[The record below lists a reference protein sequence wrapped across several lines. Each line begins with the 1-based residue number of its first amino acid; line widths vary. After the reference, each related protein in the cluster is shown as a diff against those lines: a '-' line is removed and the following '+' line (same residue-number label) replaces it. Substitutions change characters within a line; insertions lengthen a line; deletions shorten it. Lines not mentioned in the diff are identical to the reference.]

1 MLITMRWARN
11 RHLLSGQVPTAAAT
25 LRDKCF
31 FVLTTFADEEIQ
43 FSFVDLVEMALNL
56 SLRAKFLILSAFV
69 QALVVALLIGNSLR
83 LMNQAVN
90 NSADRVAHEYA
101 VNLNLTLSP
110 YASSGRLGD
119 LRSYWAEMLSDPS
132 DSFLRYIVILD
143 ADGNTILEAGERPAT
158 LPSMQGAAGNGV
170 RTTLEGMTLHAR
182 APLLLKEN
190 QVGTLNFGLSTRDL
204 SRAREEVLRQGG
216 MIAALGFAIALL
228 LFFAFTRGVGLRL
241 RALTRQSEKLASGEY
256 GEQMPAHG
264 GDELE
269 VLTHSLN
276 TMSAALRERV
286 DQLVDSQH
294 RLRESEERFRTLFDM
309 TPLPLTVTDQEGCVI
324 AANQALRRTFE
335 LRPLQLIGRRSDELD
350 FWFSPTEPL
359 RIWSIY
365 RERGSIQGEVADV
378 RMPDGSAGYMAIWSS
393 SLVLD
398 GQRAVIWALLDLTE
412 EMKAKQALKEL
423 NVSLESR
430 VAERSADLS
439 NALETL
445 QRTQHDLIASE
456 KMASLG
462 SLVAGIAHELNTP
475 IGNSLLASTALADR
489 VHDFQSLVTNGSLK
503 RSALM
508 HHLEEVHMACGLI
521 SSFKQIAV
529 DQTNDQRR
537 RFKLQTVVLDT
548 TATYMPRLRRANCTV
563 DVQVSQE
570 LELDSYPG
578 SLYQVFNNLIN
589 NALVHGFECRDQ
601 GTISIHARVGHE
613 GFIDIV
619 FRDDGSGM
627 SEEVQRRVF
636 DPFFTT
642 KMGSGGTGLGM
653 NIVYN
658 IVTGVMGGRI
668 AIESAPGHGTAIRI
682 TVPAFS
688 PQKEQA

>member
-1 MLITMRWARN
+1 M
-11 RHLLSGQVPTAAAT
+11 V
-25 LRDKCF
+25 
-31 FVLTTFADEEIQ
+31 TFPEN
-43 FSFVDLVEMALNL
+43 ALNL
-56 SLRAKFLILSAFV
+56 SLRAKFLILSALV

-83 LMNQAVN
+83 LMNKAVSN
-90 NSADRVAHEYA
+90 NADRVAHEYA

-110 YASSGRLGD
+110 YASSGRLGE
-119 LRSYWAEMLSDPS
+119 LRSYWSEMLSDPS

-143 ADGNTILEAGERPAT
+143 ASGKTILEAGNRPFA
-158 LPSMQGAAGNGV
+158 LPSALRLDPLDGSKGV
-170 RTTLEGMTLHAR
+170 RTTLEGQTLHAR
-182 APLLLKEN
+182 APLLLKDN
-190 QVGTLNFGLSTRDL
+190 KVGTLNFGLSTRDL
-204 SRAREEVLRQGG
+204 VRAREDVLMQGG
-216 MIAALGFAIALL
+216 AIAALGFGIALL

-241 RALTRQSEKLASGEY
+241 QALTAQSEKLAHGQY
-256 GEQMPAHG
+256 GQQLPAHG

-269 VLTHSLN
+269 VVTNSLN
-276 TMSAALRERV
+276 SMSAALRERV
-286 DQLVDSQH
+286 DQLEQSQ
-294 RLRESEERFRTLFDM
+294 RMLQESEERFRTLFDM

-324 AANQALRRTFE
+324 AANQALLRTFE
-335 LRPLQLIGRRSDELD
+335 LRPLQLIGRRSDEID
-350 FWFSPTEPL
+350 FWFSPDEPR

-365 RERGSIQGEVADV
+365 RERGSVQGEVADV
-378 RMPDGSAGYMAIWSS
+378 RLPDGSAGYVAIWSS

-412 EMKAKQALKEL
+412 EMNAKEALKEL
-423 NVSLESR
+423 NISLESR

-445 QRTQHDLIASE
+445 KRTQHDLIASE

-489 VHDFQSLVTNGSLK
+489 VKDFQGVVAEGSLR
-503 RSALM
+503 RSSLN
-508 HHLEEVHMACGLI
+508 HHLEEVHMACGLISNSLQKAADLI

-548 TATYMPRLRRANCTV
+548 TATYTPRLRRSNCAATV
-563 DVQVSQE
+563 DVPPE

-589 NALVHGFECRDQ
+589 NALAHGFEGRDK
-601 GTISIHARVGHE
+601 GHISITARAGQA

-619 FRDDGSGM
+619 FRDDGVGM
-627 SEEVQRRVF
+627 SEEVLRRVF

-658 IVTGVMGGRI
+658 IVTGIMGGRI
-668 AIESAPGHGTAIRI
+668 AIESSPGQGTAIRM
-682 TVPAFS
+682 TVPVYS
-688 PQKEQA
+688 PQRET

>member
-1 MLITMRWARN
+1 M
-11 RHLLSGQVPTAAAT
+11 
-25 LRDKCF
+25 
-31 FVLTTFADEEIQ
+31 EI
-43 FSFVDLVEMALNL
+43 ALNL
-56 SLRAKFLILSAFV
+56 SLRAKFLILSALV

-83 LMNQAVN
+83 LMNQAVSN
-90 NSADRVAHEYA
+90 NADRVAHEYA

-110 YASSGRLGD
+110 YASSGRLGE
-119 LRSYWAEMLSDPS
+119 LRSYWSEMLSDPS

-143 ADGNTILEAGERPAT
+143 AGGNTILEAGERPFT
-158 LPSMQGAAGNGV
+158 LPSVLRHAAADGSKGV
-170 RTTLEGMTLHAR
+170 RTVIDGDSLHAR
-182 APLLLKEN
+182 APLLLKDN

-204 SRAREEVLRQGG
+204 ARAREEVLRQGG
-216 MIAALGFAIALL
+216 MIAALGFGIALL
-228 LFFAFTRGVGLRL
+228 LFFAFTRNVGLRL
-241 RALTRQSEKLASGEY
+241 RALTQQSEKLAHGQY
-256 GEQMPAHG
+256 GQQLPAHG

-269 VLTHSLN
+269 VVTHSLN
-276 TMSAALRERV
+276 SMSAALRERV
-286 DQLVDSQH
+286 DQLDDSQQ
-294 RLRESEERFRTLFDM
+294 RLQESEERFRTLFDM

-324 AANQALRRTFE
+324 GANQALLRTFG
-335 LRPLQLIGRRSDELD
+335 LTLSQLIGKRSDEINVWATPD
-350 FWFSPTEPL
+350 ERE

-365 RERGSIQGEVADV
+365 RARGGVQGEVASV
-378 RMPDGSAGYMAIWSS
+378 NMPGGSVGHVAIWSS

-398 GQRAVIWALLDLTE
+398 GQRAIIWALLDLTE
-412 EMKAKQALKEL
+412 EMKAKEALKEL

-430 VAERSADLS
+430 VAARSADLS

-489 VHDFQSLVTNGSLK
+489 VRDFQHVVAGGALK
-503 RSALM
+503 RSTLS
-508 HHLEEVHMACGLI
+508 HHLDEVHLACGLISNSLQKAADLI

-537 RFKLQTVVLDT
+537 RFRLQSVLLDT
-548 TATYMPRLRRANCTV
+548 TATYTPRMRRANCAASV
-563 DVQVSQE
+563 DVPPE

-589 NALVHGFECRDQ
+589 NALAHGFDGREK
-601 GTISIHARVGHE
+601 GHIAITARAGQD

-619 FRDDGSGM
+619 FRDDGIGM
-627 SEEVQRRVF
+627 NEDVQRRVF

-668 AIESAPGHGTAIRI
+668 AIESAPGHGTTIRM
-682 TVPAFS
+682 TVPACS
-688 PQKEQA
+688 PVRET

>member
-1 MLITMRWARN
+1 
-11 RHLLSGQVPTAAAT
+11 
-25 LRDKCF
+25 
-31 FVLTTFADEEIQ
+31 
-43 FSFVDLVEMALNL
+43 LNL
-56 SLRAKFLILSAFV
+56 SLRAKFLILSALV

-83 LMNQAVN
+83 LMNQAVTN
-90 NSADRVAHEYA
+90 NADRVAHEYA

-110 YASSGRLGD
+110 YASSGRLGE

-132 DSFLRYIVILD
+132 DSFLRYIIIFD
-143 ADGNTILEAGERPAT
+143 AHGNTILEAGDHPYI
-158 LPSMQGAAGNGV
+158 LPSALSSPSTDSGNGV
-170 RTTLEGMTLHAR
+170 RTTLEGQTLHAR
-182 APLLLKEN
+182 APLLLMEN
-190 QVGTLNFGLSTRDL
+190 QVGSLNFGLSTRDL

-228 LFFAFTRGVGLRL
+228 LFFAFTRGMGMRL
-241 RALTRQSEKLASGEY
+241 RALTRQSEKLANGEY
-256 GEQMPAHG
+256 GEQLPARG

-269 VLTHSLN
+269 VVTRSLN
-276 TMSAALRERV
+276 TLSAALRERV
-286 DQLVDSQH
+286 DQLEDSQS
-294 RLRESEERFRTLFDM
+294 RLLESEERFRTLFDM
-309 TPLPLTVTDQEGCVI
+309 TPLPLTVTDREGCVI
-324 AANQALRRTFE
+324 AANQALLSTFE

-350 FWFSPTEPL
+350 FWFSPGEPQ
-359 RIWSIY
+359 RVWSIY
-365 RERGSIQGEVADV
+365 RERGAIQGEVANV
-378 RMPDGSAGYMAIWSS
+378 RMPDGSAGYVAIWSS

-489 VHDFQSLVTNGSLK
+489 VHDFQAVVADGSLK
-503 RSALM
+503 RSSLN
-508 HHLEEVHMACGLI
+508 HHLEEVHLACGLISNSLQKAADLI

-537 RFKLQTVVLDT
+537 LFKLQTVLLDT
-548 TATYMPRLRRANCTV
+548 TATYTPRLRRSNCTV
-563 DVQVSQE
+563 SVEVPPE
-570 LELDSYPG
+570 LELESYPG

-589 NALVHGFECRDQ
+589 NALVHGFECREK
-601 GTISIHARVGHE
+601 GHIAISANAAQE
-613 GFIDIV
+613 GYIDIV
-619 FRDDGSGM
+619 FRDDGAGM
-627 SEEVQRRVF
+627 SEDVQRRVF

-668 AIESAPGHGTAIRI
+668 AIESAPGHGTTIRM
-682 TVPAFS
+682 TVPVSS
-688 PQKEQA
+688 PQREQN

>member
-1 MLITMRWARN
+1 
-11 RHLLSGQVPTAAAT
+11 
-25 LRDKCF
+25 
-31 FVLTTFADEEIQ
+31 
-43 FSFVDLVEMALNL
+43 LNL
-56 SLRAKFLILSAFV
+56 SLRAKFLILSALV

-83 LMNQAVN
+83 LMNKAVSN
-90 NSADRVAHEYA
+90 NADRVAHEYA

-110 YASSGRLGD
+110 YASSGRLGE
-119 LRSYWAEMLSDPS
+119 LRSYWSEMLSDPA

-143 ADGNTILEAGERPAT
+143 ASGKTILEAGNRPFA
-158 LPSMQGAAGNGV
+158 LPSALRLDPLDGGRGV
-170 RTTLEGMTLHAR
+170 RTTLEGQTLHAR
-182 APLLLKEN
+182 APLLLKDN
-190 QVGTLNFGLSTRDL
+190 KVGTLNFGLSTRDL
-204 SRAREEVLRQGG
+204 VRAREDVLMQGG
-216 MIAALGFAIALL
+216 VIAALGFGIALL
-228 LFFAFTRGVGLRL
+228 LFFAFTRGVGMRL
-241 RALTRQSEKLASGEY
+241 QALTAQSEKLAHGQY
-256 GEQMPAHG
+256 GQQLPAHG

-269 VLTHSLN
+269 VVTNSLN
-276 TMSAALRERV
+276 SMSAALRERV
-286 DQLVDSQH
+286 DQLEQSQ
-294 RLRESEERFRTLFDM
+294 RMLQESEERFRTLFDM

-324 AANQALRRTFE
+324 AANQALLRTFE
-335 LRPLQLIGRRSDELD
+335 LRPLQLIGRRSDEID
-350 FWFSPTEPL
+350 FWYSPDEPR

-365 RERGSIQGEVADV
+365 RERGAVQGEVADV
-378 RMPDGSAGYMAIWSS
+378 RLPDGSAGYVAIWSS

-412 EMKAKQALKEL
+412 EMNAKEALKEL
-423 NVSLESR
+423 NISLESR

-445 QRTQHDLIASE
+445 KRTQHDLIASE

-489 VHDFQSLVTNGSLK
+489 VKDFQGVVAEGSLR
-503 RSALM
+503 RSSLN
-508 HHLEEVHMACGLI
+508 HHLEEVHMACGLISNSLQKAADLI

-548 TATYMPRLRRANCTV
+548 TATYTPRLRRANCAATV
-563 DVQVSQE
+563 DVPPE

-589 NALVHGFECRDQ
+589 NALAHGFEGRDK
-601 GTISIHARVGHE
+601 GHISITARAGQD
-613 GFIDIV
+613 GYIDIV
-619 FRDDGSGM
+619 FRDDGVGM

-658 IVTGVMGGRI
+658 IVTGIMGGRI
-668 AIESAPGHGTAIRI
+668 TIESSPGQGTAIRM
-682 TVPAFS
+682 TVPVCS
-688 PQKEQA
+688 PQRET

>member
-1 MLITMRWARN
+1 ML
-11 RHLLSGQVPTAAAT
+11 
-25 LRDKCF
+25 
-31 FVLTTFADEEIQ
+31 TFPEN
-43 FSFVDLVEMALNL
+43 ALNL
-56 SLRAKFLILSAFV
+56 SLRAKFLILSALV

-83 LMNQAVN
+83 LMNNAVSN
-90 NSADRVAHEYA
+90 NADRVAHEYA

-119 LRSYWAEMLSDPS
+119 LRSYWSEMLSDPS

-143 ADGNTILEAGERPAT
+143 ASGKTILEAGERPFA
-158 LPSMQGAAGNGV
+158 LPAALRADPFDSKKGV
-170 RTTLEGMTLHAR
+170 RTALEGQTLHAR
-182 APLLLKEN
+182 APLLLKDN
-190 QVGTLNFGLSTRDL
+190 KVGTLNFGLSTRDL
-204 SRAREEVLRQGG
+204 ARAREEVLMQGG
-216 MIAALGFAIALL
+216 IIAALGFAIALL

-241 RALTRQSEKLASGEY
+241 RALTAQSEKLAHGQY
-256 GEQMPAHG
+256 GQQLPAHG

-269 VLTHSLN
+269 VVTNSLN
-276 TMSAALRERV
+276 SMSAALRERV
-286 DQLVDSQH
+286 DQLEESQ
-294 RLRESEERFRTLFDM
+294 RLLRESEERFRTLFDM

-324 AANQALRRTFE
+324 AANQALLRTFE
-335 LRPLQLIGRRSDELD
+335 LRPMQLIGRRSDEID
-350 FWFSPTEPL
+350 FWFSPDEPR

-365 RERGSIQGEVADV
+365 RERGAVQGEVADV
-378 RMPDGSAGYMAIWSS
+378 RLPDGSAGYVAIWSS

-412 EMKAKQALKEL
+412 EMNAKEALKEL
-423 NVSLESR
+423 NISLESR

-445 QRTQHDLIASE
+445 KRTQHDLIASE

-489 VHDFQSLVTNGSLK
+489 VKDFQGVVAEGALRRSSLN
-503 RSALM
+503 
-508 HHLEEVHMACGLI
+508 HHLEEVHMACGLISNSLQKAADLI

-537 RFKLQTVVLDT
+537 RFRLQTVVLDT
-548 TATYMPRLRRANCTV
+548 TATYTPRLRRSNCAASV
-563 DVQVSQE
+563 DVPPE

-589 NALVHGFECRDQ
+589 NALAHGFEGRDK
-601 GTISIHARVGHE
+601 GHISITARAGQVGY
-613 GFIDIV
+613 IDIV
-619 FRDDGSGM
+619 FRDDGIGM

-668 AIESAPGHGTAIRI
+668 AIESTPGQGTAIRMTI
-682 TVPAFS
+682 PVNS
-688 PQKEQA
+688 PQKE